1 MKKIKTTEIM
11 ETNSTEEL
19 EYQEALIR
27 VKKIKGFYTHLT
39 VYLVVN
45 IMILINNYQDLEA
58 GESFF
63 QWRSFTTAFFWGI
76 GLLSHALSTFMP
88 NWIFGKSWE
97 DRKIKKFLEKEK
109 SEKWE

>member
-1 MKKIKTTEIM
+1 M
-11 ETNSTEEL
+11 EANSIEEVQ
-19 EYQEALIR
+19 YQEALIR
-27 VKKIKGFYTHLT
+27 VKKIKGFYTHLI

-45 IMILINNYQDLEA
+45 IMILIINYQDLDA

-63 QWRSFTTAFFWGI
+63 QWRRGTTAFFWGI

-88 NWIFGKSWE
+88 NWIFGKNWE
-97 DRKIKKFLEKEK
+97 NRKIKEFMENEK

>member
-1 MKKIKTTEIM
+1 M
-11 ETNSTEEL
+11 EANSIEEVQ
-19 EYQEALIR
+19 YQEALIR
-27 VKKIKGFYTHLT
+27 VKKIKGFYTHL
-39 VYLVVN
+39 VIYLVVN
-45 IMILINNYQDLEA
+45 IMILIINYQDLDA

-88 NWIFGKSWE
+88 NWIFGKNWE
-97 DRKIKKFLEKEK
+97 NRKIKEFMENEK